1 MQFPA
6 TKKALSWCA
15 AWIVMGAVAQS
26 SRMAAGGVFALIVWT
41 PVALVIDW
49 RRSKTTGAAREYQLF
64 QHDDGGPQP
73 APHLSLPPPEAE
85 VFRLENLR

>member
-1 MQFPA
+1 MQIPA

-26 SRMAAGGVFALIVWT
+26 SRMAAGGVFGLLVWA

-49 RRSKTTGAAREYQLF
+49 RRSKKISAPSIPQLL
-64 QHDDGGPQP
+64 
-73 APHLSLPPPEAE
+73 LSPPE
-85 VFRLENLR
+85 